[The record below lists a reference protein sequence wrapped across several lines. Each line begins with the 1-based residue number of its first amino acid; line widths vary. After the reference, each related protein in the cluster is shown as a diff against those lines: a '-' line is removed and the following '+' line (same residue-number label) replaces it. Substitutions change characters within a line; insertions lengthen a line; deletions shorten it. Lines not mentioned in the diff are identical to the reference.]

1 MKFEMSGEIFLER
14 SCMVSSS
21 LLGFLISNY
30 FLIKT
35 TPGVVRSRAA
45 RCF

>member
-1 MKFEMSGEIFLER
+1 MKFEMSGEIFLDR

-21 LLGFLISNY
+21 LLGFLVSNS
-30 FLIKT
+30 FLD